1 MAACQMRLNNCVARL
16 SECVFEMAL
25 SSKSSRQKILN
36 AFVKQFAGLCSSD
49 FPPELAP
56 DFDEIFG
63 EMKDKLLP
71 LMPGNYHASLGT
83 LSPSEATRLIKKI
96 CSLYHEV
103 LQYGLHHRSARAV
116 L

>member
-1 MAACQMRLNNCVARL
+1 MRLNNCVARL

-63 EMKDKLLP
+63 EMKNKLLP

-83 LSPSEATRLIKKI
+83 LSPSEAIRLIKKI

-103 LQYGLHHRSARAV
+103 LQYELHHQSARTV